1 MPNTQQAPDDQVLT
15 VREDAASG
23 SDPKADRGDNFS
35 PTEEKLE
42 VELSQAEIEA
52 VTGKKEPAKEPDKE
66 GAEKTAEGVTTP
78 DKDGVK
84 QPDKEPA
91 RDDKG
96 KFIPKARFDEVNNK
110 AKAKVAALENEL
122 SQLRARLAPA
132 GDAPDVAALTAS
144 LDAKTEEYGQL
155 LADGNLADAKTVM
168 AEINRLNRTIVMVET
183 SALTTEHTTE
193 SKNVDALG
201 GLVELYKQAYP
212 VFDDAQPEVYQQEM
226 VDFVANLQGRFE
238 LTGSQPAEALR
249 EAVELAVAK
258 FGLDAAPSPEPQVPG
273 TPAPNKGEA
282 RKTGAVDK
290 ALAAAKGQPPVLGK
304 GVGEDSDKA
313 GMSKIDINQL
323 DFEQFN
329 RLPEQTLKRLRGD
342 FA

>member
-1 MPNTQQAPDDQVLT
+1 MPNDKQTPEPVVLT

-23 SDPKADRGDNFS
+23 NDPKADRGDNFS
-35 PTEEKLE
+35 PTEEKAE
-42 VELSQAEIEA
+42 VELTAAEIEA
-52 VTGKKEPAKEPDKE
+52 VTGKKEPDKEPAKTAD
-66 GAEKTAEGVTTP
+66 GKTAETVTTP

-91 RDDKG
+91 RAADG

-132 GDAPDVAALTAS
+132 GDASDVAALTTA

-155 LADGNLADAKTVM
+155 LADGNLADAKAVM
-168 AEINRLNRTIVMVET
+168 SEINKLNRSIVMVET
-183 SALTTEHTTE
+183 SALTAEHTTE

-212 VFDDAQPEVYQQEM
+212 VFDDAQPETYQQEM
-226 VDFVANLQGRFE
+226 VDYVASLQGRFE

-258 FGLDAAPSPEPQVPG
+258 FGLDVAPEPQVPG

-282 RKTGAVDK
+282 RKAGAVDK
-290 ALAAAKGQPPVLGK
+290 ALTAAKGQPPVLGK

-329 RLPEQTLKRLRGD
+329 RLPAETLKRLRGD